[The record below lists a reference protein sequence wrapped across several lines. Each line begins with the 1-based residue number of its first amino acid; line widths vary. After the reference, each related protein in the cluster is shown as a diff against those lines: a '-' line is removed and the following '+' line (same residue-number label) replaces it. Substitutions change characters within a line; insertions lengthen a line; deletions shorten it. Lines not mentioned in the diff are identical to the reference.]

1 MGQVFEGGLTVAPG
15 TRFAVVVARFNDF
28 FTRQLLD
35 GALAAFRRHGA
46 DEAGVDVVWV
56 PGSFETGVVAKRL
69 AASGRYGA
77 VVCLGAIIRGATS
90 HYDHVASQAAAGVAR
105 ASMDTG
111 VPVIFGIITTEDLDQ
126 AIDRS
131 GAKSGNKGY
140 EAAVAAI
147 EMADLVRQ
155 LG

>member
-46 DEAGVDVVWV
+46 EDGNVDVAWV

-77 VVCLGAIIRGATS
+77 VVCLGAIIRGATA
-90 HYDHVASQAAAGVAR
+90 HFDHVASQAASGVAR
-105 ASMDTG
+105 ASQDTG
-111 VPVIFGIITTEDLDQ
+111 VPVIFGIITTDDLDQ

-131 GAKSGNKGY
+131 GAKSGNMGY
-140 EAAVAAI
+140 EAAVSAI
-147 EMADLVRQ
+147 EMADLMRQ